1 MSEQENSSQQQ
12 KVNSEHQIPP
22 RAEKPPKLETTV
34 ETSKGL
40 RVRFADHKTVKTSK

>member
-1 MSEQENSSQQQ
+1 MNKQKNNSQQQ
-12 KVNSEHQIPP
+12 DVNSEQQIPP

-34 ETSKGL
+34 ETSKGV